1 MRAFPQLF
9 AALASGEHERFYDAA
24 TLFGDGADES
34 TLQSVRAWL
43 EALPTAGLPRVP
55 LTTKAMS
62 REVSK
67 HVHYTLL
74 VLYTVQAICYMGL
87 LMLIHS
93 LRYRLLLAVMSS
105 SSKCNW
111 CSYMSIQLV
120 IGSCCRQLC
129 RCCELAS
136 ASNCCRCTAQ

>member
-24 TLFGDGADES
+24 TLFGESADES

-67 HVHYTLL
+67 HMYTILYICYAQRFTLL
-74 VLYTVQAICYMGL
+74 RITHYML
-87 LMLIHS
+87 
-93 LRYRLLLAVMSS
+93 
-105 SSKCNW
+105 C
-111 CSYMSIQLV
+111 CSQWY
-120 IGSCCRQLC
+120 
-129 RCCELAS
+129 
-136 ASNCCRCTAQ
+136 